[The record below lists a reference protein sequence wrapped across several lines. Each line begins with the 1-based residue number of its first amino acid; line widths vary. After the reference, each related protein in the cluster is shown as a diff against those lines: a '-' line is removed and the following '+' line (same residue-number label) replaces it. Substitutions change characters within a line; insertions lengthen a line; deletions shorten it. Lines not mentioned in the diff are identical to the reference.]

1 MKRIFYKTGLLLFV
15 AAFIFSSCGQRP
27 KVKES
32 KEAAPE
38 AQTGTVEIEIFDAV
52 KFKDQIVEI
61 VKIAPSPGDIADFIN
76 KTGVSYKQELTL
88 PLEYAEK
95 YTSVTDQCLAY
106 GIYKFDLNYAKAY
119 NRQDVIIPLMD
130 VQEKLISKV
139 GLENERAS
147 ITKFNERIK
156 KNKENSDSLNIIV
169 MGMMN
174 ELAQSSS
181 AKAEHM
187 GAYALTYI
195 SANIEGLYILSQ
207 LASMDKDNPNLLK
220 PFGIQKERVTA
231 TYKLL
236 EIMAFAPKV
245 APIFEKM
252 KPIMDLYNAN
262 QEFTA
267 KQISEIAPL
276 IEALRNEIVKRAV

>member
-1 MKRIFYKTGLLLFV
+1 MKKIFCRTGVLLLV
-15 AAFIFSSCGQRP
+15 AAVVLSSCGQRP
-27 KVKES
+27 KVKEN

-38 AQTGTVEIEIFDAV
+38 GKTGIVEVEIFDAV
-52 KFKDQIVEI
+52 KLKDQIVEI
-61 VKIAPSPGDIADFIN
+61 IKVAPGPGEIADFIN
-76 KTGVSYKQELTL
+76 KTGVEYKQDLTL
-88 PLEYAEK
+88 PLENAAK
-95 YTSVTDQCLAY
+95 YTSVVDQCLAY

-119 NRQDVIIPLMD
+119 NRQDVILPLMD
-130 VQEKLISKV
+130 VQEKLISNV
-139 GLENERAS
+139 GLESEMAS
-147 ITKFNERIK
+147 IKNFNERIK
-156 KNKENSDSLNIIV
+156 KNKDNQDSLNVLV

-174 ELAQSSS
+174 ALAQSSS

-195 SANIEGLYILSQ
+195 SSNIEGLYILSQ
-207 LASMDKDNPNLLK
+207 LAIMDKGNPNLLK
-220 PFGIQKERVTA
+220 PSGIQKERVAA

-252 KPIMDLYNAN
+252 KPVMDMYNAN

-267 KQISEIAPL
+267 KQISELAPL
-276 IEALRNEIVKRAV
+276 IEALRNEIVKRTV